1 MSLSLSWSV
10 VRVNTKFEFKI
21 ARGAFSHYERVILE
35 LRDGEH
41 LAYGEAAP
49 NIRYEGGTD
58 EIVAMLEATK
68 SQILELPLDDA
79 ESRQKALEKMYPDS
93 YSLQAAVDTL
103 FWDMYAKRRN
113 TPLWQL
119 FGASKEMVI
128 SSYTI
133 GISDLGAI
141 AAKIEEAA
149 PYPILKIKLGTDYD
163 HDIIRAIR
171 AETDKV
177 LRVDVNEGW
186 KSIDEAKRGTEW
198 LIEENVEFL
207 EQPMPADM
215 LDEIAKLR
223 EFSPIPIVAD
233 ENSVRP
239 EDLKGL
245 VGVYDGINIKLMKCG
260 GLTNARKMVELSQ
273 QYGFDIMMGCM
284 LETSVGISAM
294 AQLGSFARWLDL
306 DGNVLIADDPYLG
319 VGNVGGEIILNDK
332 PGIGVEPRFARE
344 NNES

>member
-1 MSLSLSWSV
+1 MSLSLSWTV

-21 ARGAFSHYERVILE
+21 ARSAFSHYDRVILH
-35 LRDGEH
+35 LGDGQH

-49 NIRYEGGTD
+49 NIRYEAGC
-58 EIVAMLEATK
+58 EAIVAMLDQKK
-68 SQILELPLDDA
+68 SQILELAINDA
-79 ESRQKALEKMYPDS
+79 ESRQEALEKMFPES
-93 YSLQAAVDTL
+93 YALQAALDTL
-103 FWDMYAKRRN
+103 FWDLYGKRRAA
-113 TPLWQL
+113 PLWKI
-119 FGASKEMVI
+119 FGANKDLVI

-141 AAKIEEAA
+141 PAKIEEAA

-186 KSIDEAKRGTEW
+186 KTLDEAKQGTEW

-207 EQPMPADM
+207 EQPMPASQ
-215 LDEIAKLR
+215 LDDIAKLR
-223 EFSPIPIVAD
+223 EFSPLPIVAD

-245 VGVYDGINIKLMKCG
+245 VGAYDGINIKLMKCG

-273 QYGFDIMMGCM
+273 KYGFDIMMGCM
-284 LETSVGISAM
+284 LETSIGISAM

-319 VGNVGGEIILNDK
+319 VGNTGGQIILNDK
-332 PGIGVEPRFARE
+332 PGLGVEPR
-344 NNES
+344 